1 MRDFRLARERRRR
14 HEEADEV
21 LLLIALRRQGRRRVP
36 PGPKEIKRGLVA
48 ALVLALAAA
57 AVIAV
62 TTAAVV
68 PSVIESTCKS
78 TRLHPIQ
85 LGQNSLVYA
94 SDGSLL
100 GVIPSVQN
108 RQPLKLWQMS
118 RWLAPATVAI
128 EDRRFWEHGALDYH
142 AILRAAWRDLTAG
155 EAMQGASTITQQLAR
170 NLYLGSREQ
179 TLSRKV
185 KEACLALKLQQ
196 HLTRRAILAGYL
208 NVVYYGNHAYG
219 AQAAAETYFS
229 RKASELTLPQA
240 ALIAGLPQAPSTY
253 DPFAHPRR
261 ARIRRNEVLAA
272 LFEQAKIT
280 PKQYRWARAQPL
292 QLRPSGLYKTIRQPY
307 FFGYVQQQLVD
318 RYGREAVRAGGLKV
332 KTTIDP
338 HLEVLANNAMH
349 RILREHRDPS
359 AALVAIDPSTGA
371 IRAMAVDVPSGRRLK
386 FNLATQGRRQ
396 AGSAFKPFVLATAM
410 QRGISLATAYSGP
423 PALTIPDRRC
433 LGPNWTPW
441 DVHNYADEA
450 AGTMNLVDATAH
462 SVNTIFAQ
470 LVLQVGPASVVATAH
485 RMGITSRLLPVCSIT
500 LGSQAVTPLEMA
512 SAYATLAA
520 RGIHRAPNALAEVRG
535 PRGGK
540 LPPASSGGT
549 RALGQNAADLV
560 TYALQ
565 RVVQAGTG
573 RAAGF
578 GRPAAGKTG
587 TAENYQDAWFC
598 GFVPQLAA
606 CVWVGYPRAEIPLVN
621 VEGLPEVFGGSLP
634 AEIWHGFMAPAVAR
648 LPALGFARPS
658 LPGAAATPGPTG

>member
-1 MRDFRLARERRRR
+1 MRDFRLSRERRRR

-36 PGPKEIKRGLVA
+36 PGPREIRRGLIA
-48 ALVLALAAA
+48 AVVLVLAAA
-57 AVIAV
+57 AVIGV

-78 TRLHPIQ
+78 TRLRPIR

-170 NLYLGSREQ
+170 NLYLGSRQQ
-179 TLSRKV
+179 TLDRKV

-196 HLTRRAILAGYL
+196 HLTRRAILADYL

-219 AQAAAETYFS
+219 VQAAAETYFS

-240 ALIAGLPQAPSTY
+240 ALIAGLPQAPSSY
-253 DPFAHPRR
+253 DPFARPRKAR
-261 ARIRRNEVLAA
+261 ARRNEVLAA
-272 LFEQAKIT
+272 LREQGAIT
-280 PKQYRWARAQPL
+280 RAQYRWAASQR
-292 QLRPSGLYKTIRQPY
+292 LRLKPSGLYRTIRQPY
-307 FFGYVQQQLVD
+307 FFGYVQQQLLE
-318 RYGREAVRAGGLKV
+318 RYGSEAVRAGGLKV

-349 RILREHRDPS
+349 RILRKRGDPS
-359 AALVAIDPSTGA
+359 AALVAIDPSTGD

-386 FNLATQGRRQ
+386 FNLATQGHRQ

-410 QRGISLATAYSGP
+410 QRGISPLTAFSGP

-433 LGPNWTPW
+433 LGQNGPW
-441 DVHNYADEA
+441 DVHNYADEST
-450 AGTMNLVDATAH
+450 GTMNLVDATAH

-470 LVLQVGPASVVATAH
+470 LVIEVGPSNVVSTAH

-500 LGSQAVTPLEMA
+500 LGTQAVTPLEMA
-512 SAYATLAA
+512 NAYATFAA

-535 PRGGK
+535 PRGGR
-540 LPPASSGGT
+540 LPLPSARGK
-549 RALGQNAADLV
+549 RVLGQNASDLV
-560 TYALQ
+560 TYALR
-565 RVVQAGTG
+565 RVVEAGTG
-573 RAAGF
+573 TAAGF

-606 CVWVGYPRAEIPLVN
+606 CVWVGYPRAEIPLRN
-621 VEGLPEVFGGSLP
+621 VEGLSEVFGGSLP

-648 LPALGFARPS
+648 LPALKFARPF
-658 LPGAAATPGPTG
+658 LPRTVAIPGPTG